1 MKKQNI
7 DALRVMLKV
16 EQLKTL
22 QQDQILGGKSKAMEK
37 QDYIIIE
44 ENPAI

>member
-7 DALRVMLKV
+7 QSLSAIANVEVLKAF
-16 EQLKTL
+16 
-22 QQDQILGGKSKAMEK
+22 QQDQILGGKSKATEQ